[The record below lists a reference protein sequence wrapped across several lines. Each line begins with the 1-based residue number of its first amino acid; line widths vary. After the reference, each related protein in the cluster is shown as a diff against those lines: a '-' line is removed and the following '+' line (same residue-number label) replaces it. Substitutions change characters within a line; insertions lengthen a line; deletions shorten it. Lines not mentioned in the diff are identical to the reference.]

1 MTTDN
6 ELVRLSIQDAVRP
19 PEGNGLSSRAFQ
31 PPFNFML
38 IFSWINVENGVE
50 SIVFNG
56 NPITK
61 TELKSDLLRLI
72 GRKRYFHRVLLK
84 PSPLTVQREAISK
97 DKLHVQIK
105 TSVKYEVIN
114 PSYVCSIQSPLVEL
128 TEIVSQA
135 VADCISVYDSHDL
148 LSQNKQIRN
157 YVHRS
162 IQDSQIV
169 KNNYEIIEVL
179 QILPIIDER
188 YIEIQNEISEAEIRT
203 TLIDIDGEKR
213 VKAAGYDTRIR
224 KENEEVNQEIL
235 DKQHIRN
242 VELKSIEENS
252 ETFRAGLDVLKG
264 LALGGIDPT
273 TTAKNLLSFLDY
285 QSRYRSGNP
294 KIVSA
299 EKNYLPSSIDGN
311 NELDALQI
319 EKEMGALE
327 SIKEKIGILTYDVT
341 KIDKGIFA
349 LLQFERFEI
358 HFVCGSNYPKE
369 EPIATIRY
377 LDDTE
382 KTPENYWIP
391 GVYNLLA
398 QALINIIP
406 QA

>member
-38 IFSWINVENGVE
+38 IFSWINIENGVE
-50 SIVFNG
+50 SIVFDG
-56 NPITK
+56 HPITK

-84 PSPLTVQREAISK
+84 PTPLTVQREAISK
-97 DKLHVQIK
+97 DQLHVQIK
-105 TSVKYEVIN
+105 TSIKYEVIN
-114 PSYVCSIQSPLVEL
+114 PCYVCSIQSPLVEL
-128 TEIVSQA
+128 SEIVSQA

-148 LSQNKQIRN
+148 LTQNKQIRN

-179 QILPIIDER
+179 QILPTIDER
-188 YIEIQNEISEAEIRT
+188 FIKVQNEVAEAEIRT
-203 TLIDIDGEKR
+203 RLIDIDGDNR
-213 VKAAGYDTRIR
+213 VLAAGYDTKIR

-235 DKQHIRN
+235 DKEHCRN
-242 VELKSIEENS
+242 VDLIRIKENA
-252 ETFRAGLDVLKG
+252 ETLRAGLDALKG
-264 LALGGIDPT
+264 LAISGIDPT
-273 TTAKNLLSFLDY
+273 PITRDVLSLLDN
-285 QSRYRSGNP
+285 QSKYHSGNP
-294 KIVSA
+294 QIVSA
-299 EKNYLPSSIDGN
+299 ERTYLPSNIDGN
-311 NELDALQI
+311 TGLDAQQI
-319 EKEMGALE
+319 EKEKGALD

-341 KIDKGIFA
+341 KIDKGLFA

-369 EPIATIRY
+369 GPIATIRY
-377 LDDTE
+377 PDETE
-382 KTPENYWIP
+382 KTPENYWIT

-398 QALINIIP
+398 QALFNIIP